1 MLPANMMEMMLT
13 PRRQNRSGVDILN
26 QKKFHMPTAYTILFL
41 LLILVA
47 AATWIIPAGSYDY
60 VDGVPVAG
68 TYHTVEQNPQGVGDV
83 LKAAF
88 SGFYD
93 AVDVCIFI
101 LMVGGFLGVVM
112 KTGAV
117 DAGVGNVIRL
127 LGGREKWLIPILM
140 LLFGLGGTTYGMWEE
155 TMAFY
160 PLLIPVFLAAGY
172 DAVVGISVILLGAGA
187 GVIAS
192 TVNPFATGIAAGFAG
207 VSLGEGIVLRLLEWV
222 AFEAA
227 AIWFV
232 MAYAAKVKKNPS
244 KSVVGVGAGKIQVS
258 MDQQV
263 PFTAKRKVIMAL
275 FTLTFLIM
283 VYAVV
288 PFDEMGLSLPALG
301 WWFPELSALFLV
313 AGVVIGLIDR
323 MSEEEL
329 VETYVAGCADLLGVA
344 FIIGIS
350 RGITVLMND
359 GAITDTVLH
368 WGEQA
373 LSGAGAISFTLL
385 VFALYLPLT
394 ILIPSSSGLATL
406 SIPIVAP
413 LGKFAGVGGDLV
425 VTAFQSA
432 SGLYAVVP
440 FDEMGLSLPAL
451 GWWFPELSALFL
463 VAGVVIGLID
473 RMSEE
478 ELVETYVAGCAD
490 LLGVAFII
498 GISRGITVLMNDG
511 AITDTVLH
519 WGEQA
524 LSGAGAISFTLLVF
538 ALYLPLTILIPS
550 SSGLAT
556 LSIPIVAPLGK
567 FAGVGGDLVVTAFQS
582 ASGLVNIITPTA
594 AVVMGALALGHVPY
608 DRWVKYVWK
617 LILWFL
623 LLALAFLVAGVLLG

>member
-1 MLPANMMEMMLT
+1 MKE
-13 PRRQNRSGVDILN
+13 R
-26 QKKFHMPTAYTILFL
+26 KFHMPTAYTILFL

-68 TYHTVEQNPQGVGDV
+68 TYHPVEQNPQGVGDV

-117 DAGVGNVIRL
+117 DAGVANIIRL

-140 LLFGLGGTTYGMWEE
+140 ILFGLGGTTYGMWEE

-207 VSLGEGIVLRLLEWV
+207 VSLGEGILLRLAGAGWPLRR
-222 AFEAA
+222 A

-244 KSVVGVGAGKIQVS
+244 KSVVGVGAGKIHVT

-263 PFTAKRKVIMAL
+263 PFTARRKVIMAL

-288 PFDEMGLSLPALG
+288 PFDEMGLPLPTLG

-313 AGVVIGLIDR
+313 GGVVIGLIDR
-323 MSEEEL
+323 MREEEL

-368 WGEQA
+368 WGEEA
-373 LSGAGAISFTLL
+373 LSGAG
-385 VFALYLPLT
+385 
-394 ILIPSSSGLATL
+394 
-406 SIPIVAP
+406 PI
-413 LGKFAGVGGDLV
+413 G
-425 VTAFQSA
+425 
-432 SGLYAVVP
+432 
-440 FDEMGLSLPAL
+440 
-451 GWWFPELSALFL
+451 
-463 VAGVVIGLID
+463 
-473 RMSEE
+473 
-478 ELVETYVAGCAD
+478 
-490 LLGVAFII
+490 
-498 GISRGITVLMNDG
+498 
-511 AITDTVLH
+511 
-519 WGEQA
+519 
-524 LSGAGAISFTLLVF
+524 FTLLVF

-582 ASGLVNIITPTA
+582 ASGLVNILTPTA
-594 AVVMGALALGHVPY
+594 AVLMGALALGHVPY

-617 LILWFL
+617 LMVIFL
-623 LLALAFLVAGVLLG
+623 LLALAFLIAGVLLG

>member
-1 MLPANMMEMMLT
+1 
-13 PRRQNRSGVDILN
+13 
-26 QKKFHMPTAYTILFL
+26 MPTAYTILFL

-350 RGITVLMND
+350 RG
-359 GAITDTVLH
+359 DTVHPHCGAPGQSRRGGRRSGGDSVPVRLRP
-368 WGEQA
+368 GEHHHPYCGGGDGRPGPGPCA
-373 LSGAGAISFTLL
+373 LRPLGEVCVEADTL
-385 VFALYLPLT
+385 VFA
-394 ILIPSSSGLATL
+394 
-406 SIPIVAP
+406 
-413 LGKFAGVGGDLV
+413 AGPGVPGG
-425 VTAFQSA
+425 
-432 SGLYAVVP
+432 
-440 FDEMGLSLPAL
+440 
-451 GWWFPELSALFL
+451 
-463 VAGVVIGLID
+463 
-473 RMSEE
+473 
-478 ELVETYVAGCAD
+478 GCA
-490 LLGVAFII
+490 A
-498 GISRGITVLMNDG
+498 GIEKAKRARFSVR
-511 AITDTVLH
+511 
-519 WGEQA
+519 
-524 LSGAGAISFTLLVF
+524 
-538 ALYLPLTILIPS
+538 
-550 SSGLAT
+550 
-556 LSIPIVAPLGK
+556 
-567 FAGVGGDLVVTAFQS
+567 
-582 ASGLVNIITPTA
+582 
-594 AVVMGALALGHVPY
+594 
-608 DRWVKYVWK
+608 
-617 LILWFL
+617 
-623 LLALAFLVAGVLLG
+623 AFLPYPNAGRWRFRRLTAVPEAAFRGGA

>member
-1 MLPANMMEMMLT
+1 
-13 PRRQNRSGVDILN
+13 
-26 QKKFHMPTAYTILFL
+26 MPTAYTILFL
-41 LLILVA
+41 LIILVA
-47 AATWIIPAGSYDY
+47 VATWIIPAGAYEY
-60 VDGVPVAG
+60 VDGVPAAG
-68 TYHTVEQNPQGVGDV
+68 TYHEVAPNPQGVGNV

-93 AVDVCIFI
+93 AVDVCVFI

-117 DAGVGNVIRL
+117 DAGVSDTIRL
-127 LGGREKWLIPILM
+127 LDGQEKWLIPILM

-187 GVIAS
+187 GVISS

-207 VSLGEGIVLRLLEWV
+207 VSLGEGILLRVIQWV
-222 AFEAA
+222 VFESA

-244 KSVVGVGAGKIQVS
+244 KSVVGVGAGRLQVT
-258 MDQQV
+258 MDEAV
-263 PFTAKRKVIMAL
+263 PFTPKRKVILAL

-283 VYAVV
+283 IYAVI
-288 PFDEMGLSLPALG
+288 PFDEMGLPLPALG

-313 AGVVIGLIDR
+313 GGVVIGLIDGQR
-323 MSEEEL
+323 EDEIA
-329 VETYVAGCADLLGVA
+329 ETFVAGCADLLGVA

-359 GAITDTVLH
+359 GQITDTVLH
-368 WGEQA
+368 WGEEA
-373 LSGAGAISFTLL
+373 LSGAGPVSFVLL
-385 VFALYLPLT
+385 VYLIYLPLT

-406 SIPIVAP
+406 SVPIMAP
-413 LGKFAGVGGDLV
+413 LG
-425 VTAFQSA
+425 Q
-432 SGLYAVVP
+432 
-440 FDEMGLSLPAL
+440 
-451 GWWFPELSALFL
+451 
-463 VAGVVIGLID
+463 
-473 RMSEE
+473 
-478 ELVETYVAGCAD
+478 
-490 LLGVAFII
+490 
-498 GISRGITVLMNDG
+498 
-511 AITDTVLH
+511 
-519 WGEQA
+519 
-524 LSGAGAISFTLLVF
+524 
-538 ALYLPLTILIPS
+538 
-550 SSGLAT
+550 
-556 LSIPIVAPLGK
+556 

-617 LILWFL
+617 LILYFL
-623 LLALAFLVAGVLLG
+623 LLTMAFLVIGVVLG